1 MSTCPTKDLLSVY
14 LDNELPEIY
23 KAEYEDHIKSCPK
36 CSKELEK
43 LKALRVLFQA
53 DSKAVTPDSHYLE
66 QSYERLMIK
75 MKYSKVSESSK
86 NIISSNKFQLKNLG
100 YFATAVAAAAVFALV
115 IPLGL
120 KLGSNSS
127 VNPSTLATIPS
138 LSSSVASVVSN
149 DYANNISLN
158 SGRSVL
164 ISGNIEQSV
173 LSSVN
178 RGFKNSS
185 IVRNISNN
193 SNVSG
198 NMNMIKDVE
207 VFRPDFADEETI
219 SIRVTVPGMSSSSV
233 VAEFEMPVSVILGK
247 N

>member
-1 MSTCPTKDLLSVY
+1 M
-14 LDNELPEIY
+14 
-23 KAEYEDHIKSCPK
+23 
-36 CSKELEK
+36 
-43 LKALRVLFQA
+43 
-53 DSKAVTPDSHYLE
+53 
-66 QSYERLMIK
+66 
-75 MKYSKVSESSK
+75 
-86 NIISSNKFQLKNLG
+86 
-100 YFATAVAAAAVFALV
+100 
-115 IPLGL
+115 
-120 KLGSNSS
+120 
-127 VNPSTLATIPS
+127 
-138 LSSSVASVVSN
+138 VSN

>member
-23 KAEYEDHIKSCPK
+23 KAEYEAHIKSCPK

-53 DSKAVTPDSHYLE
+53 DSKAVTPDSHYLD

-86 NIISSNKFQLKNLG
+86 NIISSNKFKLKNLG

-127 VNPSTLATIPS
+127 VNSSTLATIPS
-138 LSSSVASVVSN
+138 LSSIVGLALPISN
-149 DYANNISLN
+149 PLYIETESPLIISAFIIFARLILN
-158 SGRSVL
+158 FVL
-164 ISGNIEQSV
+164 PTPVGPMITIISFKISPQSF
-173 LSSVN
+173 LSSIN
-178 RGFKNSS
+178 
-185 IVRNISNN
+185 
-193 SNVSG
+193 
-198 NMNMIKDVE
+198 
-207 VFRPDFADEETI
+207 
-219 SIRVTVPGMSSSSV
+219 
-233 VAEFEMPVSVILGK
+233 
-247 N
+247 

>member
-23 KAEYEDHIKSCPK
+23 KAEYEAHIKSCPK
-36 CSKELEK
+36 CSQELEK
-43 LKALRVLFQA
+43 LKALRGLFQA
-53 DSKAVTPDSHYLE
+53 DAKAITPDSHYLD

-75 MKYSKVSESSK
+75 MKYSKVASSSK
-86 NIISSNKFQLKNLG
+86 KIISSNKFNFNKIT
-100 YFATAVAAAAVFALV
+100 YVATAIAAAAVFALV

-120 KLGSNSS
+120 KLGSNSTS
-127 VNPSTLATIPS
+127 SAPANIASIPS
-138 LSSSVASVVSN
+138 LSSNIAS
-149 DYANNISLN
+149 DYTNNISLN

-164 ISGNIEQSV
+164 ISGNIEKSV

-178 RGFKNSS
+178 RGYKNNS
-185 IVRNISNN
+185 IVRNISNTAN
-193 SNVSG
+193 ASG
-198 NMNMIKDVE
+198 NMIKDVE

-219 SIRVTVPGMSSSSV
+219 SIRVTVPGMNSSSV
-233 VAEFEMPVSVILGK
+233 VAEFEMPVTVILGK